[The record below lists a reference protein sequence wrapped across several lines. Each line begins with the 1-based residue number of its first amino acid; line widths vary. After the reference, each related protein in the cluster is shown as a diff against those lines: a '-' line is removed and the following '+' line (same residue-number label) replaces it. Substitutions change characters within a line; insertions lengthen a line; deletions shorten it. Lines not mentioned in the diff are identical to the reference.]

1 LGKSLGAS
9 RSKRL
14 SSPGVQ
20 EIGVKKPA
28 LLRSTAVFSAMTL
41 LSRLA
46 GFARDVLQASLFGAS
61 AAMDAFVIAYRIPN
75 YLRRI
80 FAEGSFSSAFVP
92 AYSALKE
99 KGDRE
104 AVRDFLDHVAAALC
118 AVVIVVAGLGMLA
131 APWIATV
138 FAPGALDQPGQI
150 DAIAAMLRV
159 TFPYLVFISMT
170 ALAGAVLNSH
180 GRFGLAAVTPVL
192 HNVAMITAM
201 LALAPLFDVKPM
213 ALAWGVLLAGVL
225 QFALLWP
232 ALGRIGARP
241 RFRLDFRHPAV
252 RQVGSLMLP
261 TLFSSSV
268 AQLNLIVGT
277 IFASLLV
284 TGSQTWLYN
293 ADRLSEF
300 PLGLFG
306 VAIGTVILPHLS
318 SRHAAGDGEGYAKAI
333 DWGLRMVLLAGVPA
347 GVGLLMLA
355 EPLASAMFQHGAFT
369 ADDARMTGLALSAT
383 AIAVPAFMLTKVLL
397 PAFFA
402 RQDTKT
408 PMRAAVMTVF
418 INVALTAAITTPL
431 WHYGVHGAHAGI
443 ALATALAGVAN
454 AALLWIWLHREG
466 AYRRQPGWVRYLTQV
481 LVAAAAMAA
490 VLWGLRVWL
499 GDFTAMPLWPRVG
512 WVLACVGA
520 GAAVYALALL
530 VLGVRPRQVWAH

>member
-1 LGKSLGAS
+1 M
-9 RSKRL
+9 
-14 SSPGVQ
+14 
-20 EIGVKKPA
+20 KKPA

-80 FAEGSFSSAFVP
+80 FAEGWVASAFVP

-99 KGDRE
+99 QGDRE

-118 AVVIVVAGLGMLA
+118 AVVLVVAALGMLL

-201 LALAPLFDVKPM
+201 LALAPLFEVKPM
-213 ALAWGVLLAGVL
+213 ALAWGVLLAGAL

-241 RFRLDFRHPAV
+241 RFHLDFRHPAV
-252 RQVGSLMLP
+252 RQVGALMLP

-318 SRHAAGDGEGYAKAI
+318 SRHAAGDAEGYAKAI
-333 DWGLRMVLLAGVPA
+333 DWGLRMVMLVGVPA

-408 PMRAAVMTVF
+408 PMRAAVITVF

-454 AALLWIWLHREG
+454 AALLWAWLHREG
-466 AYRRQPGWVRYLTQV
+466 TYRRQPGWIRYLVQV
-481 LVAAAAMAA
+481 LLAAAAMAA
-490 VLWGLRVWL
+490 VLWALRAWI
-499 GDFTAMPLWPRVG
+499 GDFTVMPLWPRVG
-512 WVLACVGA
+512 GVLACVAA

-530 VLGVRPRQVWAH
+530 ALGVRPRQVWAH

>member
-1 LGKSLGAS
+1 M
-9 RSKRL
+9 RR
-14 SSPGVQ
+14 
-20 EIGVKKPA
+20 A

-46 GFARDVLQASLFGAS
+46 GLARDVLQAGLFGAS

-92 AYSALKE
+92 AYAALKDE
-99 KGDRE
+99 GDRE
-104 AVRDFLDHVAAALC
+104 AVRGFLDHVAGALC
-118 AVVIVVAGLGMLA
+118 AIVVVVAGLGMLA
-131 APWIATV
+131 APWIAV
-138 FAPGALDQPGQI
+138 AFAPGALDQPGQI
-150 DAIAAMLRV
+150 DTIAAMLRI
-159 TFPYLVFISMT
+159 TFPYLVFISLT

-192 HNVAMITAM
+192 HNIAMIAAM
-201 LALAPLFDVKPM
+201 LALAPLLDVPPM
-213 ALAWGVLLAGVL
+213 ALAWGVVIAGAL
-225 QFALLWP
+225 QLALLWP

-252 RQVGSLMLP
+252 RKVGALMLP

-284 TGSQTWLYN
+284 TGSQTWLYS

-318 SRHAAGDGEGYAKAI
+318 SRFAAGDDAGYAKAI
-333 DWGLRMVLLAGVPA
+333 DWGLRMVMLAGIPA

-355 EPLASAMFQHGAFT
+355 EPLASAMFQRGAFT
-369 ADDARMTGLALSAT
+369 AEDARMTGLALSAT

-397 PAFFA
+397 PAFYS
-402 RQDTKT
+402 RQDTTT
-408 PMRAAVMTVF
+408 PMRAAIATVF
-418 INVALTAAITTPL
+418 INIALIAAITTPL
-431 WHYGVHGAHAGI
+431 WYYGIDGAHAGI

-454 AALLWIWLHREG
+454 AALLWIWLHRDG
-466 AYRRQPGWVRYLTQV
+466 LYRTQPGWGRYLVQV
-481 LVAAAAMAA
+481 LLAAAVMAVA
-490 VLWGLRVWL
+490 LGALRWWL
-499 GDFTAMPLWPRVG
+499 GDFTAMAQGPRI
-512 WVLACVGA
+512 LAAIGCVAAGA
-520 GAAVYALALL
+520 GVYALALL
-530 VLGVRPRQVWAH
+530 AVGIRPRQVWAH

>member
-1 LGKSLGAS
+1 
-9 RSKRL
+9 
-14 SSPGVQ
+14 
-20 EIGVKKPA
+20 
-28 LLRSTAVFSAMTL
+28 
-41 LSRLA
+41 
-46 GFARDVLQASLFGAS
+46 
-61 AAMDAFVIAYRIPN
+61 
-75 YLRRI
+75 
-80 FAEGSFSSAFVP
+80 
-92 AYSALKE
+92 
-99 KGDRE
+99 
-104 AVRDFLDHVAAALC
+104 
-118 AVVIVVAGLGMLA
+118 
-131 APWIATV
+131 
-138 FAPGALDQPGQI
+138 
-150 DAIAAMLRV
+150 
-159 TFPYLVFISMT
+159 
-170 ALAGAVLNSH
+170 
-180 GRFGLAAVTPVL
+180 
-192 HNVAMITAM
+192 
-201 LALAPLFDVKPM
+201 
-213 ALAWGVLLAGVL
+213 
-225 QFALLWP
+225 
-232 ALGRIGARP
+232 
-241 RFRLDFRHPAV
+241 
-252 RQVGSLMLP
+252 
-261 TLFSSSV
+261 FSSSV

-318 SRHAAGDGEGYAKAI
+318 SRHAAGDAEGYAKAI

-408 PMRAAVMTVF
+408 PMRAAVITVF

-454 AALLWIWLHREG
+454 AALLWVWLHREG
-466 AYRRQPGWVRYLTQV
+466 IYRRQPGWARYLVQV
-481 LVAAAAMAA
+481 LLAAAAMAVA
-490 VLWGLRVWL
+490 LWGLRAWL

-512 WVLACVGA
+512 WVLACVAA

-530 VLGVRPRQVWAH
+530 ALGVRPRQVWAH

>member
-1 LGKSLGAS
+1 M
-9 RSKRL
+9 
-14 SSPGVQ
+14 
-20 EIGVKKPA
+20 KKPA

-99 KGDRE
+99 QGDRE

-118 AVVIVVAGLGMLA
+118 AVVLVVAALGMLL

-201 LALAPLFDVKPM
+201 LALAPMFDVKPM
-213 ALAWGVLLAGVL
+213 ALAWGVLLAGAL

-252 RQVGSLMLP
+252 RQVGALMLP

-333 DWGLRMVLLAGVPA
+333 DWGLRMVMLAGIPA

-408 PMRAAVMTVF
+408 PMRAAVVTVF

-454 AALLWIWLHREG
+454 AALLWVWLHREG
-466 AYRRQPGWVRYLTQV
+466 IYRRQPGWIRYLAQV
-481 LVAAAAMAA
+481 LLAATAMAA
-490 VLWGLRVWL
+490 ALWALRAWL

-512 WVLACVGA
+512 WVLACVAA

-530 VLGVRPRQVWAH
+530 ALGVRPRQVWAH

>member
-1 LGKSLGAS
+1 M
-9 RSKRL
+9 
-14 SSPGVQ
+14 
-20 EIGVKKPA
+20 KKPA

-99 KGDRE
+99 QGDRE
-104 AVRDFLDHVAAALC
+104 AVRDFLDHVAGALC
-118 AVVIVVAGLGMLA
+118 AVVVVVAGLGMLA
-131 APWIATV
+131 APWIAAV
-138 FAPGALDQPGQI
+138 FAPGALDEPGQI
-150 DAIAAMLRV
+150 DQIASMLRI

-192 HNVAMITAM
+192 HNVAMIAAM
-201 LALAPLFDVKPM
+201 LALAPLFDVPPM
-213 ALAWGVLLAGVL
+213 ALAWGVVAAGAL

-232 ALGRIGARP
+232 ALGRLGARP

-252 RQVGSLMLP
+252 RKVGALMLP

-318 SRHAAGDGEGYAKAI
+318 SRHAAGDAEGYARAI

-355 EPLASAMFQHGAFT
+355 EPLASAMFQRGAFS
-369 ADDARMTGLALSAT
+369 ADDAKMTGLALSAT

-397 PAFFA
+397 PAFFS
-402 RQDTKT
+402 RSDTKT
-408 PMRAAVMTVF
+408 PMRAAVATVF
-418 INVALTAAITTPL
+418 INIGLTAAITTPL
-431 WHYGVHGAHAGI
+431 WQYGVHGAHAGI
-443 ALATALAGVAN
+443 ALATALAGIAN
-454 AALLWIWLHREG
+454 AALLWAWLHRDG
-466 AYRRQPGWVRYLTQV
+466 LYRTQPGWGRYLLQV
-481 LVAAAAMAA
+481 LLAAGLMALA
-490 VLWGLRVWL
+490 LGALRGWL
-499 GDFTAMPLWPRVG
+499 GDFTAMAEWPRIVA
-512 WVLACVGA
+512 VLACVGA
-520 GAAVYALALL
+520 GAGVYALSLL
-530 VLGVRPRQVWAH
+530 ALGVRPRQVWAH